1 MSERERCK
9 KDVWKPGAFRPN
21 QCKRIATLDG
31 YCLTHHPVAVEKR
44 RARNDAVMDARLQAE
59 RDQRLKPIRD
69 AVAARDAEWRAAVE
83 RVRCEPVNRTAVHLA
98 IVRAHNAALDA
109 LLAAMEAK

>member
-83 RVRCEPVNRTAVHLA
+83 RLKQDNLAPHMHPFSVLDRLVN
-98 IVRAHNAALDA
+98 
-109 LLAAMEAK
+109 AMEAK

>member
-1 MSERERCK
+1 MTDILK
-9 KDVWKPGAFRPN
+9 
-21 QCKRIATLDG
+21 
-31 YCLTHHPVAVEKR
+31 AVEDS
-44 RARNDAVMDARLQAE
+44 RAVGQTGWT
-59 RDQRLKPIRD
+59 RDDVRYAISFTIRD
-69 AVAARDAEWRAAVE
+69 RDAEWRAAVE

>member
-83 RVRCEPVNRTAVHLA
+83 RVRNDPAANNEGYQWH
-98 IVRAHNAALDA
+98 ISALDA
-109 LLAAMEAK
+109 LLAAMEGE

>member
-1 MSERERCK
+1 MSRERALL
-9 KDVWKPGAFRPN
+9 DDA
-21 QCKRIATLDG
+21 IASYG
-31 YCLTHHPVAVEKR
+31 QWVGRRERNAVD
-44 RARNDAVMDARLQAE
+44 DAIDAL
-59 RDQRLKPIRD
+59 
-69 AVAARDAEWRAAVE
+69 VAARDAEWRAAVE